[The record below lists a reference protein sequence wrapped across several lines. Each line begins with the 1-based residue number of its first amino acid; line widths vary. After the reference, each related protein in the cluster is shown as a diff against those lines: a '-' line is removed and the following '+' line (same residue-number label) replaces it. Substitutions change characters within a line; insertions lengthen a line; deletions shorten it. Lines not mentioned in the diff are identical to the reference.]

1 MNTFKQTLLGIITIT
16 IFVLPSLKSFG
27 MIIPVTGELVSDEI
41 TCSFDINFNNKLSLD
56 GETQKTGHQDYLEI
70 YAKGK
75 FNLEIVE
82 QGNKGGSYVS
92 SNPDVLTFFSLSKKF
107 GSIGLVAHNFLSG
120 EEFYEL
126 EEGDIIHIKNGS
138 SEIHA
143 FRVSESLSYQAIE
156 PKSVRSDFV
165 DLETGEFLN
174 TKELFMRTYGRSG
187 KLILQTCIERDGN
200 YEWGRYFIIAE
211 SIIL

>member
-1 MNTFKQTLLGIITIT
+1 
-16 IFVLPSLKSFG
+16 